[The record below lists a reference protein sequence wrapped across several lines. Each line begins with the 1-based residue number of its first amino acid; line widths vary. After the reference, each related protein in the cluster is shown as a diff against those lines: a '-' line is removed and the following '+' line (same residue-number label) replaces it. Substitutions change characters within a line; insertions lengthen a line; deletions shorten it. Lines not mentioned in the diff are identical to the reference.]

1 MKQNINIILSVL
13 FGDRFFQ
20 LKGRSGLLEFW
31 SVVLIYGVLPY
42 ILLPIIEKGSWGY
55 NLLLFFITFLQP
67 WILWSL
73 AVRRF
78 HDLNLRGWWILTVV
92 ALLILPFIPG
102 KKEQN
107 RFDVC
112 SK

>member
-1 MKQNINIILSVL
+1 MKQNISIILSVL

-31 SVVLIYGVLPY
+31 SVLSIYGILPFA
-42 ILLPIIEKGSWGY
+42 LLEIIDNSFGRGC
-55 NLLLFFITFLQP
+55 LFFFIVFLQP

-73 AVRRF
+73 VVRRL

-92 ALLILPFIPG
+92 ALLILPFVPG

-107 RFDVC
+107 RFDVNN
-112 SK
+112 K

>member
-1 MKQNINIILSVL
+1 MKQSFRIIFSVL

-20 LKGRSGLLEFW
+20 LNGRAGLLEFW
-31 SVVLIYGVLPY
+31 LIFIIYG
-42 ILLPIIEKGSWGY
+42 ILALVAFVITSPDSFIKK
-55 NLLLFFITFLQP
+55 LLFFFVIFMQP

-78 HDLNLRGWWILTVV
+78 HDLNLRGWWILT
-92 ALLILPFIPG
+92 ILPLIVLPFLPG

-107 RFDVC
+107 RFDVED
-112 SK
+112 

>member
-1 MKQNINIILSVL
+1 MKQSLKLIFSVF

-31 SVVLIYGVLPY
+31 LIIIVYGILPCALFS
-42 ILLPIIEKGSWGY
+42 IMENDSLIQK
-55 NLLLFFITFLQP
+55 LLLFFIVFIQP

-78 HDLNLRGWWILTVV
+78 HDLNLRGWWMLTVV
-92 ALLILPFIPG
+92 ALMILPFWPG

-107 RFDVC
+107 RFDVNN
-112 SK
+112 